1 MDKIIEEVL
10 NEIRELDM
18 NYSAFNLRVNGQL
31 VDRKSSDEIEITSKT
46 DRSGIDINIKDNT
59 KDKSLHIPV
68 IISQSGLSDLV
79 YNDFYVGDNCS
90 VTIVAGCGIHN
101 CGDKISSHNGVHTFH
116 IGKNSTVR
124 YIEKHIGLGK
134 KESIKILNPTT
145 KIYLKQNSKM
155 IMETTQISGVSF
167 ADRKSSAFLSKN
179 SKLSIK
185 EKILTKGNEK
195 ATTNFVVT
203 MKGENSSAEVIS
215 RSVAKE
221 NSFQNF
227 ESTLIGKNKCFG
239 KVECDGI
246 LVDNAKI
253 ISTPKIKA
261 ENVDSTLM
269 HEAVIGKIA
278 GEELIKLQ
286 TLGLTK
292 TEAENEIINGFL
304 K

>member
-46 DRSGIDINIKDNT
+46 DKSGIDINIKDNT

-167 ADRKSSAFLSKN
+167 TDRKSSAFLSKN

-227 ESTLIGKNKCFG
+227 ESTLIGKNKSSSVTG
-239 KVECDGI
+239 
-246 LVDNAKI
+246 
-253 ISTPKIKA
+253 
-261 ENVDSTLM
+261 
-269 HEAVIGKIA
+269 
-278 GEELIKLQ
+278 
-286 TLGLTK
+286 
-292 TEAENEIINGFL
+292 
-304 K
+304 